1 MDRLNSA
8 IAKSDNPL
16 KVSKKLSY
24 TFVETEVIKKKEV
37 PEAKTGG
44 TIKRIMN
51 LIRNSMMHTGATL
64 PEIVLS
70 LMDDEES
77 RKEFIGRLE
86 SFTVNVEFPN
96 GES

>member
-1 MDRLNSA
+1 VDRLNSA
-8 IAKSDNPL
+8 IAKSDNPP

-24 TFVETEVIKKKEV
+24 KFVETEVIKKKEV

-77 RKEFIGRLE
+77 RKEFISRLE